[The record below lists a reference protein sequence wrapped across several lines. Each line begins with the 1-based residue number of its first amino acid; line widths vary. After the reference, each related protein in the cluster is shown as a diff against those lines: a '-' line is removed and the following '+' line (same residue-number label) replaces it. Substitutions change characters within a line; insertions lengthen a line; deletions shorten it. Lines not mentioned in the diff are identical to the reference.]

1 MDDNRA
7 FFMASASSAA
17 IMDVWKVLTGL
28 LSVRHLI
35 NPTHIRSDM
44 VIGSASFGRGDL
56 RSEIQVK
63 PMARVEQTFTDR
75 ISKIAGSVTKK
86 NETGTIKLNY
96 KA

>member
-1 MDDNRA
+1 M
-7 FFMASASSAA
+7 FFTASASTAA
-17 IMDVWKVLTGL
+17 IMDDWKVFMGH

-35 NPTHIRSDM
+35 NSTHTRSNM

-75 ISKIAGSVTKK
+75 KSKIAGSVTKK
-86 NETGTIKLNY
+86 KRNSKRQTKL
-96 KA
+96 